1 MEQTLKYW
9 TRIKAYKT
17 NNPVHSLLGTGYFA
31 RSKLKNY
38 SLPFGAHS
46 QELAK
51 NCGLKDVRVA
61 EHRPS
66 LVPPWTLKLP
76 DVDISLT
83 EKVNKSDLPEF
94 ANTETKIYFEK
105 YSGHLHIY
113 TDGSKCPKSGKVASA
128 VVVPSKSY
136 EQIDRLTNNTSIY
149 TAELLA
155 IKNSMCW
162 ILANK
167 PSKVAIFSVSLS
179 SLTSLKSNNSQSR
192 PELLTEIINLHN
204 EGLNAGLE
212 VTIVWCPAHIGIS
225 GNERA
230 DLAAKAGLLLDN
242 ITKNID
248 LSPTEV
254 YSRIRTYIL
263 AKWQASLS
271 LGEPKIKHIKTS
283 VGLSR
288 PHNYSQDKKVDKV
301 ITRLRLGTNLL
312 PGNAGQYIMKIEPV
326 CAQCR
331 VKYDSNHLL
340 LDCIEFGNN
349 RDVLKQTLLSCGL
362 NYTLR
367 NILDPPKINRIAVF
381 KALEKFILDR
391 RLTNKI

>member
-1 MEQTLKYW
+1 MS
-9 TRIKAYKT
+9 
-17 NNPVHSLLGTGYFA
+17 NN
-31 RSKLKNY
+31 RR
-38 SLPFGAHS
+38 
-46 QELAK
+46 
-51 NCGLKDVRVA
+51 DVNVA

-66 LVPPWTLKLP
+66 VVPPWTLKLP
-76 DVDISLT
+76 DVDILLT
-83 EKVNKSDLPEF
+83 EKVNKSDLPQF

-105 YSGHLHIY
+105 YSGHVHIY
-113 TDGSKCPKSGKVASA
+113 TDGSKCPNSGKVASA
-128 VVVPSKSY
+128 VVVPSMNF

-155 IKNSMCW
+155 IKNAMCW

-167 PSKVAIFSVSLS
+167 PSKVAIFSDSLS

-192 PELLTEIINLHN
+192 PELLSEIINLYN

-230 DLAAKAGLLLDN
+230 DLAAKAGLVFDSV
-242 ITKNID
+242 TKHID

-263 AKWQASLS
+263 AKWQATVSI
-271 LGEPKIKHIKTS
+271 GEPKNKHIKTS

-288 PHNYSQDKKVDKV
+288 PMVYSQVKKVDKT

-312 PGNAGQYIMKIEPV
+312 PGSVGQYIKKIEPV

-331 VKYDSNHLL
+331 VKYDTKHLL
-340 LDCIEFGNN
+340 LDCGEFGTN
-349 RDVLKQTLLSCGL
+349 REALKQSLSFCDL
-362 NYTLR
+362 NYTIK
-367 NILDPPKINRIAVF
+367 NILDPPKINRVAVF
-381 KALEKFILDR
+381 KALEKFILDC
-391 RLTNKI
+391 RLTDKI